1 MEQPF
6 HPAALYGFAVAQG
19 IRPIYTL
26 RLADGENPLTSIVA
40 FEPQR
45 RLPAVKFGR
54 AECGGYRPAL
64 LRKDRNVII
73 VVGNRQNFFA
83 IYPFCDFC
91 AQEERYVTGRV
102 LQRDFHDS
110 FTIPLG
116 EAA

>member
-6 HPAALYGFAVAQG
+6 LPAALYGFAVAQG
-19 IRPIYTL
+19 IRPFYTL
-26 RLADGENPLTSIVA
+26 RLANGENSLTNIVA

-45 RLPAVKFGR
+45 RLPAGKFGR